1 MKRILQV
8 VAVLL
13 AVGAITF
20 WAAQG
25 AHRGWTQTRVMEKT
39 VDEVT
44 GQDIVAWKD
53 RFVPGVDFLG
63 GALLGAGLLAGVALL
78 IRTKTK

>member
-1 MKRILQV
+1 MKRILQA
-8 VAVLL
+8 VALLL
-13 AVGAITF
+13 AVGAVAF

-44 GQDIVAWKD
+44 GQDIVTWQD

-63 GALLGAGLLAGVALL
+63 GALLGAGLLAGASLL
-78 IRTKTK
+78 FRTKTK